1 MRKRKYVMSPVEKAV
16 AKQKWKQSLD
26 TAHLQA
32 LIGGKW
38 ERVVE
43 KVATLFFL
51 VGYAADKDKLPDSP
65 DLRILHGACRS
76 TLDVTRLEELTDLQ
90 RGSLEAGLLA
100 VERIKPLLSDD
111 SLMQASVVLTVLR
124 EKHDG
129 VYWSDFQEFVK

>member
-1 MRKRKYVMSPVEKAV
+1 MRRTYALSPVERAV
-16 AKQKWKQSLD
+16 ARMKWKQSLD

-51 VGYAADKDKLPDSP
+51 VGYAADKDKLPDST

-100 VERIKPLLSDD
+100 VERIKPLLTER
-111 SLMQASVVLTVLR
+111 SLMQASTVLQALL
-124 EKHDG
+124 KQNNG
-129 VYWSDFQEFVK
+129 VFWRDFEEFVK